1 MEVLR
6 VLARGGILVLDADHA
21 VASRG
26 QRSYVG
32 RGKVRAWKL
41 EDLPEG
47 EPRHVHTNE
56 FLESGEVKIP
66 HCAYPRKASAAE
78 VSNSSY
84 FRKLV
89 RKGSLWPFDEAT
101 AVECGVRFD
110 PTYGGDYPTLTKTA
124 ARKTSGKD
132 GDQ

>member
-1 MEVLR
+1 METLH

-21 VASRG
+21 AASGG

-32 RGKVRAWKL
+32 RSTVRAWKL

-47 EPRHVHTNE
+47 EPKHVHTNE
-56 FLESGEVKIP
+56 FLEAGEVKIP
-66 HCAYPRKASAAE
+66 HCAYPRMASPTE
-78 VSNSSY
+78 VSNSNY

-101 AVECGVRFD
+101 AAECGVRFD
-110 PTYGGDYPTLTKTA
+110 PTFGGEYPTLTKTA
-124 ARKTSGKD
+124 ARKDRGKD
-132 GDQ
+132 GDS